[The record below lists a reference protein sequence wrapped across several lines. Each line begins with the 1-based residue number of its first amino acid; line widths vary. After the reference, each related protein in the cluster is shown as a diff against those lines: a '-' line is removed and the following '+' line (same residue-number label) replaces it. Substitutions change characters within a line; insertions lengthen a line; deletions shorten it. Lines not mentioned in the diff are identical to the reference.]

1 MVAFWIA
8 ERKQKNLLI
17 EKRKKFKKALTEKK
31 KERILMKLSR
41 TGQQNKQKK
50 FRTQH
55 KRISKN
61 SLTIKRNDDI
71 IEKLLQS
78 ETIARRRS

>member
-1 MVAFWIA
+1 M
-8 ERKQKNLLI
+8 
-17 EKRKKFKKALTEKK
+17 

-41 TGQQNKQKK
+41 VRQ
-50 FRTQH
+50 RTQLIDRKQL

-61 SLTIKRNDDI
+61 SLTITRNDDI

-78 ETIARRRS
+78 EHIKNDEAATVIEKRIVP

>member
-1 MVAFWIA
+1 M
-8 ERKQKNLLI
+8 KKN
-17 EKRKKFKKALTEKK
+17 FKKVLTVGL

-41 TGQQNKQKK
+41 TEAAE
-50 FRTQH
+50 TQLNNRNEL

-61 SLTIKRNDDI
+61 SLTITRNDDI

-78 ETIARRRS
+78 ETIAGAAVIEKRIVP